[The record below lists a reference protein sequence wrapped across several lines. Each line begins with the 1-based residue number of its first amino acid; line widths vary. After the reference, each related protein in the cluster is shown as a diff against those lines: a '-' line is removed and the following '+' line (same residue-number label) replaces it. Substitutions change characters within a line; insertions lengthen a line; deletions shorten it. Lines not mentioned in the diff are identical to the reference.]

1 MKALSSLRLAVAAMA
16 ALVLWTAWGVQMAFS
31 PSLAPLLR
39 ALAEGHLLVHPSQ
52 WGQAPALGMFW
63 VLGLLALSG
72 LLALNLL
79 CCSLSKL
86 VRYWSWRNALLLA
99 LHLAVLLV
107 MLAHGATLVVGYQRQ
122 HQRLLPGRSLTLP
135 DGAALSL
142 RQAHLEPQPM
152 ADCLRQAAQKQTR
165 RRPRFPRGPGWAE
178 VALSRDG
185 LELGQGRVAFM
196 QPWEADGLRI
206 NLVGYFCRPGPQPVV
221 GAVVNVSRRPLAK
234 PFFAAYGA
242 AMACWLLLLILDL
255 RRKRG
260 GPALD

>member
-1 MKALSSLRLAVAAMA
+1 MKALSSLHLAVAAMV

-39 ALAEGHLLVHPSQ
+39 ALAEGHLLAHPSQ

-86 VRYWSWRNALLLA
+86 MRNWSWRNALLLV

-107 MLAHGATLVVGYQRQ
+107 MLAHGATLVVGFQRQ
-122 HQRLLPGRSLTLP
+122 HQRLLPGQSLTLP
-135 DGAALSL
+135 DGEVLIL
-142 RQAHLEPQPM
+142 NRAHLEPQ
-152 ADCLRQAAQKQTR
+152 AVDACLRQAAQRQKG

-178 VALSRDG
+178 VSLSSQG
-185 LELGQGRVAFM
+185 AGLGQGRVAFM
-196 QPWEADGLRI
+196 QPWETGGLRV
-206 NLVGYFCRPGPQPVV
+206 NLVGYFCRLGTEPVV
-221 GAVVNVSRRPLAK
+221 GAILNVSRRPLAK
-234 PFFAAYGA
+234 PFFAAYA
-242 AMACWLLLLILDL
+242 TTMACWLLLLVIDL

-260 GPALD
+260 GPVRD